1 MIKLIGKVLHITPSK
16 LLVVKISDPSNIPVL
31 GSMVVRSRG
40 EEPLGKVIDVIGP
53 ITSPY
58 AVVKL
63 LREGIKVEPGIELFY
78 IVPRRKRKVT
88 KRRR

>member
-40 EEPLGKVIDVIGP
+40 EEPL
-53 ITSPY
+53 
-58 AVVKL
+58 
-63 LREGIKVEPGIELFY
+63 
-78 IVPRRKRKVT
+78 
-88 KRRR
+88 